1 MTNNLVLIHSK
12 EDLKKIPKSL
22 IDDSETKIFSF
33 NVESHKIL
41 DKNNITHEIADEILE
56 YSERLEIFDFSVRIH
71 NWFNHEK
78 LTELFN
84 FQNVNILGVLDGNEF
99 QSLIVKS
106 LLNLIIIEK
115 IISKE
120 KPKKIFAGTSF
131 AEYLKIIKNNNII
144 FDLWLENN
152 DESTLWDKISFKKNI
167 GRIPLSFNI
176 SRRKYQK
183 IKKLVEK
190 TVCSSLNLWF
200 NFKDINKETI
210 LFLEFDPEQYSELF
224 LNLSKIENTNVV
236 CCNIRNPAFRDL
248 AGGKILKKFN
258 IKMLDYEKLISKQDN
273 EQISNSYKIF
283 LKKLENIFDE
293 KFLYEI
299 FMFQNLSIWPI
310 IRKKILEIFNERVI
324 EYMKIIIISKKII
337 QKINLKSIVL
347 LNEIGEIEKTIVNSN
362 SKQIPVILLQHGYT
376 DYNHETSRFDYLS
389 GYSNI
394 SNKIAVWGEIQKNYL
409 IKEKKLSSEKILVIG
424 SPKHDKFF
432 KSKEQNVKEKKTI
445 LLAPRPITEISA
457 EDNTKLHIRYEKI
470 LEKIY
475 QIIKNNENVDII
487 IKLHPIQL
495 GHNEELVEF
504 FKSLDSK
511 LHVDLFS
518 SVKDIM
524 KQSDA
529 VISISPENWDLSTI
543 VLESQILEKPTLNIF
558 LNEKTYEFQCIND
571 NSVLSMTDT
580 SDIQHGINEILFNE
594 STINDLKENAK
605 KHLKSYLVNHGTA
618 SQKFANILN
627 S

>member
-22 IDDSETKIFSF
+22 LDDSETKIFSF

-41 DKNNITHEIADEILE
+41 DKNNITHEIADEILK

-78 LTELFN
+78 LNELFN

-120 KPKKIFAGTSF
+120 KPEKIFAGTSF
-131 AEYLKIIKNNNII
+131 EEYLKIIKKNNII

-167 GRIPLSFNI
+167 GKIPLSFNI

-183 IKKLVEK
+183 IKKIVEK

-283 LKKLENIFDE
+283 VKKLENIFDE
-293 KFLYEI
+293 KFLYDI

-324 EYMKIIIISKKII
+324 EYMKIIIISKEII

-347 LNEIGEIEKTIVNSN
+347 LNEIGEIEKTIINSN
-362 SKQIPVILLQHGYT
+362 SKQIPIILLQHGYT

-394 SNKIAVWGEIQKNYL
+394 SNKIAVWGETQKNYL
-409 IKEKKLSSEKILVIG
+409 MKEKKLSSEKILVIG

-432 KSKEQNVKEKKTI
+432 KSNEQNVKEKKTI
-445 LLAPRPITEISA
+445 LLAPRPITEISG
-457 EDNTKLHIRYEKI
+457 EDNIELHIRYEKI
-470 LEKIY
+470 LKKIY
-475 QIIKNNENVDII
+475 QIIKNSENVDII

-543 VLESQILEKPTLNIF
+543 VLESQILDKPTLNIF

-571 NSVLSMTDT
+571 NSVLSMTDS

-594 STINDLKENAK
+594 STINNLKQNAK

-618 SQKFANILN
+618 SQKFAKILN

>member
-41 DKNNITHEIADEILE
+41 DKNNITHEIADEILK

-78 LTELFN
+78 LNELFN

-120 KPKKIFAGTSF
+120 KPEKIFAGTSF
-131 AEYLKIIKNNNII
+131 EEYLKIIKKNNII

-167 GRIPLSFNI
+167 GKIPLSFNI

-183 IKKLVEK
+183 IKKIVEK

-283 LKKLENIFDE
+283 VKKLENIFDE
-293 KFLYEI
+293 KFLYDI

-324 EYMKIIIISKKII
+324 EYMKIIIISKEII

-347 LNEIGEIEKTIVNSN
+347 LNEIGEIEKTIINSN
-362 SKQIPVILLQHGYT
+362 SKQIPIILLQHGYT

-394 SNKIAVWGEIQKNYL
+394 SNKIAVWGETQKNYL
-409 IKEKKLSSEKILVIG
+409 MKEKKLSSEKILVIG

-432 KSKEQNVKEKKTI
+432 KSNEQNVKEKKTI
-445 LLAPRPITEISA
+445 LLAPRPITEISG
-457 EDNTKLHIRYEKI
+457 EDNIELHIRYEKI
-470 LEKIY
+470 LKKIY
-475 QIIKNNENVDII
+475 QIIKNSENVDII

-543 VLESQILEKPTLNIF
+543 VLESQILDKPTLNIF

-571 NSVLSMTDT
+571 NSVLSMTDS

-594 STINDLKENAK
+594 STINNLKQNAK

-618 SQKFANILN
+618 SQKFAKILN

>member
-1 MTNNLVLIHSK
+1 LTNKLVLIHSK

-41 DKNNITHEIADEILE
+41 DKNNITHEIADEILK

-78 LTELFN
+78 LNELFN

-120 KPKKIFAGTSF
+120 KPEKIFAGTSF
-131 AEYLKIIKNNNII
+131 EEYLKIIKKNNII

-167 GRIPLSFNI
+167 GKIPLSFNI

-183 IKKLVEK
+183 IKKIVEK

-283 LKKLENIFDE
+283 VKKLENIFDE
-293 KFLYEI
+293 KFLYDI

-324 EYMKIIIISKKII
+324 EYMKIIIISKEII

-347 LNEIGEIEKTIVNSN
+347 LNEIGEIEKTIINSN
-362 SKQIPVILLQHGYT
+362 SKQIPIILLQHGYT

-394 SNKIAVWGEIQKNYL
+394 SNKIAVWGETQKNYL
-409 IKEKKLSSEKILVIG
+409 MKEKKLSSEKILVIG

-432 KSKEQNVKEKKTI
+432 KSNEQNVKEKKTI
-445 LLAPRPITEISA
+445 LLAPRPITEISG
-457 EDNTKLHIRYEKI
+457 EDNIELHIRYEKI
-470 LEKIY
+470 LKKIY
-475 QIIKNNENVDII
+475 QIIKNSENVDII

-543 VLESQILEKPTLNIF
+543 VLESQILDKPTLNIF

-571 NSVLSMTDT
+571 NSVLSMTDS

-594 STINDLKENAK
+594 STINNLKQNAK

-618 SQKFANILN
+618 SQKFAKILN

>member
-1 MTNNLVLIHSK
+1 M
-12 EDLKKIPKSL
+12 
-22 IDDSETKIFSF
+22 
-33 NVESHKIL
+33 
-41 DKNNITHEIADEILE
+41 
-56 YSERLEIFDFSVRIH
+56 
-71 NWFNHEK
+71 
-78 LTELFN
+78 
-84 FQNVNILGVLDGNEF
+84 
-99 QSLIVKS
+99 
-106 LLNLIIIEK
+106 
-115 IISKE
+115 
-120 KPKKIFAGTSF
+120 
-131 AEYLKIIKNNNII
+131 
-144 FDLWLENN
+144 
-152 DESTLWDKISFKKNI
+152 
-167 GRIPLSFNI
+167 
-176 SRRKYQK
+176 
-183 IKKLVEK
+183 
-190 TVCSSLNLWF
+190 
-200 NFKDINKETI
+200 
-210 LFLEFDPEQYSELF
+210 
-224 LNLSKIENTNVV
+224 NLSKIENTNVV

>member
-1 MTNNLVLIHSK
+1 LTNNLVLIHSK

-41 DKNNITHEIADEILE
+41 DKNNITHEIADEILK

-78 LTELFN
+78 LNELFN

-120 KPKKIFAGTSF
+120 KPEKIFAGTSF
-131 AEYLKIIKNNNII
+131 EEYLKIIKKNNII

-167 GRIPLSFNI
+167 GKIPLSFNI

-183 IKKLVEK
+183 IKKIVEK

-283 LKKLENIFDE
+283 VKKLENIFDE
-293 KFLYEI
+293 KFLYDI

-324 EYMKIIIISKKII
+324 EYMKIIIISKEII

-347 LNEIGEIEKTIVNSN
+347 LNEIGEIEKTIINSN
-362 SKQIPVILLQHGYT
+362 SKQIPIILLQHGYT

-394 SNKIAVWGEIQKNYL
+394 SNKIAVWGETQKNYL
-409 IKEKKLSSEKILVIG
+409 MKEKKLSSEKILVIG

-432 KSKEQNVKEKKTI
+432 KSNEQNVKEKKTI
-445 LLAPRPITEISA
+445 LLAPRPITEISG
-457 EDNTKLHIRYEKI
+457 EDNIELHIRYEKI
-470 LEKIY
+470 LKKIY
-475 QIIKNNENVDII
+475 QIIKNSENVDII

-543 VLESQILEKPTLNIF
+543 VLESQILDKPTLNIF

-571 NSVLSMTDT
+571 NSVLSMTDS

-594 STINDLKENAK
+594 STINNLKQNAK

-618 SQKFANILN
+618 SQKFAKILN

>member
-41 DKNNITHEIADEILE
+41 DKNNITHEIADEILK

-78 LTELFN
+78 LNELFN

-120 KPKKIFAGTSF
+120 KPEKIFAGTSF
-131 AEYLKIIKNNNII
+131 EEYLKIIKKNNII

-167 GRIPLSFNI
+167 GKIPLSFNI

-183 IKKLVEK
+183 IKKIVEK

-283 LKKLENIFDE
+283 VKKLENIFDE
-293 KFLYEI
+293 KFLYDI

-324 EYMKIIIISKKII
+324 EYMKIIIISKEII

-347 LNEIGEIEKTIVNSN
+347 LNEIGEIEKTIINSN
-362 SKQIPVILLQHGYT
+362 SKQIPIILLQHGYT

-394 SNKIAVWGEIQKNYL
+394 SNKIAVWGETQKNYL
-409 IKEKKLSSEKILVIG
+409 MKEKKLSSEKILVIG

-432 KSKEQNVKEKKTI
+432 KSNEQNVKEKKTI
-445 LLAPRPITEISA
+445 LLAPRPITEISG
-457 EDNTKLHIRYEKI
+457 EDNIELHIRYEKI
-470 LEKIY
+470 LKKIY
-475 QIIKNNENVDII
+475 QIIKNSENVDII

-543 VLESQILEKPTLNIF
+543 VLESQILDKPTLNIF

-571 NSVLSMTDT
+571 NSVLSMTDS

-594 STINDLKENAK
+594 STINNLKQNAK

-618 SQKFANILN
+618 SQNFAKILN